1 MKGSAFY
8 LLLSALLVS
17 TAISVVI
24 KTVNKQLTDFD
35 ELFV

>member
-8 LLLSALLVS
+8 LLLSALILS
-17 TAISVVI
+17 TAVTVVI
-24 KTVNKQLTDFD
+24 KEVNKQLTDFD